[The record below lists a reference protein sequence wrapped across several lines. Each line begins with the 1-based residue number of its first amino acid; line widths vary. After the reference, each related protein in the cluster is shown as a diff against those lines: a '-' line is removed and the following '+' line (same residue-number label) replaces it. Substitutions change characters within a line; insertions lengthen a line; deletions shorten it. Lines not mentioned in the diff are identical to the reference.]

1 MVFTPSM
8 TPIKPCKC
16 RCNNPSFW
24 DSFKFFDIIPT
35 FQGREVDWPNYKGN
49 EQRTGFSVADGPIHG
64 RTAWKFPVGL
74 A

>member
-1 MVFTPSM
+1 M

-35 FQGREVDWPNYKGN
+35 FQGQEVDWPNYKGN